1 MTKTGIDEVAWK
13 DAVEIGADEFTDPS
27 DYEGVCIH
35 FSNYKPSYCEVSGCG
50 RTPSEGKSMS
60 ECEGYLEG
68 CRMFRV

>member
-35 FSNYKPSYCEVSGCG
+35 FRNCKPSYCAASGCG
-50 RTPSEGKSMS
+50 RTPSEGKAMS
-60 ECEGYLEG
+60 ECQGYLEG